1 MALVGGA
8 VLPTLQGALSD
19 AVTMQFSFIL
29 PAIELLIVALY
40 FVSEFK
46 RDKYTPQQLA
56 VMAATAQ
63 QGAK

>member
-1 MALVGGA
+1 
-8 VLPTLQGALSD
+8 
-19 AVTMQFSFIL
+19 MQFSFIL